1 MPAAGGTVR
10 VLGVRHHS
18 PACARLVRDSIL
30 ERRPARVLIEGPADF
45 TDRIDELL
53 LGHTPPVALY
63 SYLRTDERSVAS
75 YAPFCEYSPEWVAL
89 YEANRVGAE
98 TIFIDLPAWHPAF
111 DGRANR
117 YGDAE
122 RRYAAAIDRLCAAFT
137 VDSVDALWDHLVELP
152 AERMSTEAL
161 RKRLDDY
168 FEALRG
174 DTPASPADS
183 ERESHMLEWI
193 LWARALPGDT
203 LVVTGGFHQPALLR
217 GLSEPLAPPPRA
229 RPRVPAP
236 PEQPDGGSPRRGT
249 YVIPFSDRRLDAFGG
264 YQSGMPS
271 PGYYRW
277 LWRGDA
283 AAAADAAV
291 RGVVA
296 RLRTAGLPVSS
307 ADLVAAGTLS
317 RGLADLRG
325 HRTPS
330 RTDVLDGLVGTLIAD
345 DLPAPPPWIAR
356 GAIADGAHPAIA
368 VMVQVLTGDA
378 VGRLHPDTPAP
389 PLVDAVEAELAA
401 LGLADGEHRLDLG
414 DPRDQ
419 RRSAALHRLRV
430 LDVPGLR
437 LDDGL
442 GSVAHVRLAE
452 RWNLRR
458 GDDWRPALIEA
469 GAHGPG
475 PAEAA
480 VFVLRDRLRGADLA
494 ALASALFDALLCG
507 LGDLVAEVLVSAAA
521 LIDGARDLDG
531 LARLGRTALALW
543 RHGEAFAAAH
553 QAAMVDLAAEA
564 ADRGADLLYD
574 SVHGGRAPEG
584 TGEAVVLIRDLARH
598 GDRADRTDLAGAVT
612 ALAVSSA
619 PPLVRGACTG
629 LGWSLGTIDAT
640 TATARRPGPA
650 DLGDWLTGL
659 FTVARQEA
667 LEDRN
672 LLRAIDGELADMTDE
687 EFLRALPALR
697 EAFEHFPPRER
708 ERLAQMVL
716 AAHGQRPDRFAA
728 GALLRASSDPIA
740 AAHAAQREA
749 RIVAGLVAE
758 GLR

>member
-1 MPAAGGTVR
+1 MPAADGTVR
-10 VLGVRHHS
+10 LLGVRHHS
-18 PACARLVRDSIL
+18 PACARLVRDSVL
-30 ERRPARVLIEGPADF
+30 ECRPARVLIEGPADF
-45 TDRIDELL
+45 TDRIGELL

-89 YEANRVGAE
+89 HTANQVGAE

-122 RRYAAAIDRLCAAFT
+122 RRYAAAMDRLCAAFT

-152 AERMSTEAL
+152 AERMTTAAL
-161 RKRLDDY
+161 RERLDGY

-174 DTPASPADS
+174 DTAASPSDA
-183 ERESHMLEWI
+183 ERESYMLEWI
-193 LWARALPGDT
+193 RWARALPGDT

-217 GLSEPLAPPPRA
+217 GLSETLAPPPPA
-229 RPRVPAP
+229 RPQVPAP
-236 PEQPDGGSPRRGT
+236 PEQPDGGEPRRGT
-249 YVIPFSDRRLDAFGG
+249 YVIPYSDRRLDAFGG

-271 PGYYRW
+271 PGYYGW

-283 AAAADAAV
+283 ASAADAAV

-296 RLRTAGLPVSS
+296 RLRSAGLPVSS

-330 RTDVLDGLVGTLIAD
+330 RTDVLDGLVGALIAD
-345 DLPAPPPWIAR
+345 DLPAPPPWITR
-356 GAIADGAHPAIA
+356 GEIADGSHPAIVA
-368 VMVQVLTGDA
+368 MVQVLTGDA
-378 VGRLHPDTPAP
+378 VGRLHPDTPTP

-401 LGLADGEHRLDLG
+401 LGLADGEHRLDLD

-430 LDVPGLR
+430 LGIPGLR

-442 GSVAHVRLAE
+442 GSVTHVRLVE
-452 RWNLRR
+452 RWTLGR

-480 VFVLRDRLRGADLA
+480 AFVLGDRLYDADLA
-494 ALASALFDALLCG
+494 ALAGALFDALLCA
-507 LGDLVAEVLVSAAA
+507 LGDLVADVLADAAT
-521 LIDGARDLDG
+521 LIDGAHDLDG
-531 LARLGRTALALW
+531 LSRVGCTALALW

-553 QAAMVDLAAEA
+553 EAALLAVAAAA
-564 ADRGADLLYD
+564 ADRAADLLYD
-574 SVHGGRAPEG
+574 TVHGGRAPEG
-584 TGEAVVLIRDLARH
+584 AGEAVVLIRDVARH
-598 GDRADRTDLAGAVT
+598 GDRTDRTDLVGAVT

-619 PPLVRGACTG
+619 PPLVRGACNG
-629 LGWSLGTIDAT
+629 LGWSLGTVDAT
-640 TATARRPGPA
+640 ISTARRPGPA
-650 DLGDWLTGL
+650 ELGDWLTGL

-667 LEDRN
+667 LEDPD
-672 LLRAIDGELADMTDE
+672 LLRAIDGELADMSDG

-697 EAFEHFPPRER
+697 AAFEHFPPRER
-708 ERLAQMVL
+708 ERLARTVL
-716 AAHGQRPDRFAA
+716 AVHGHRPDPHTARE
-728 GALLRASSDPIA
+728 LLRAPSDPVT
-740 AAHAAQREA
+740 AAHAEHREA
-749 RIVAGLVAE
+749 CIVAELAAE